1 MAMAWRRDAPRSNA
15 KEQQCSVMQR
25 QRVALM
31 RRGVAQPR
39 MAVAWLGRD
48 SAHVDSK
55 EACAGSLDAG
65 VQDGGGAGPATRA
78 AGGDV

>member
-1 MAMAWRRDAPRSNA
+1 MN
-15 KEQQCSVMQR
+15 
-25 QRVALM
+25 

-39 MAVAWLGRD
+39 MAGAQLGRD

-65 VQDGGGAGPATRA
+65 MQDGGGPGLRQGRRAVTFSEPPA
-78 AGGDV
+78 

>member
-1 MAMAWRRDAPRSNA
+1 MA
-15 KEQQCSVMQR
+15 
-25 QRVALM
+25 
-31 RRGVAQPR
+31 GAQ
-39 MAVAWLGRD
+39 LGRD

-65 VQDGGGAGPATRA
+65 VQGGGGAGPANRA

>member
-1 MAMAWRRDAPRSNA
+1 MAMATQRDAMRVNA

-39 MAVAWLGRD
+39 MAGAQLGGD

-65 VQDGGGAGPATRA
+65 MQDGGGAGPAK
-78 AGGDV
+78 DH